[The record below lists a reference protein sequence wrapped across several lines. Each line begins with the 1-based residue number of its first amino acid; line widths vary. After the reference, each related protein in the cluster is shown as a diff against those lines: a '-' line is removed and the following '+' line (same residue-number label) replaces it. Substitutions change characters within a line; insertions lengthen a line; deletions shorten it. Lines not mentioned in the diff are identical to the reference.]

1 MPTAMQQT
9 DMLLHEQPVSR
20 AVLRDLIAISS
31 LPGLWMYRSSSEIAS
46 GLAGVLTSTLDLD
59 LVYLVFPG
67 AREAGKIEVSY
78 ARKGDLGTETTR
90 QIGKLLE
97 PILAKPEAEDQ
108 AVMISN
114 PLGDG
119 VLRAAIMSIG
129 LTESQG
135 CMVAASRKSSFPD
148 ESDLLLMRV
157 AANQAA
163 VILRQKQV
171 EEELRQKQQELT
183 DFFENASEG
192 LHWVGPDG
200 AILWA
205 NQAELD
211 MLGYTREEYIGHK
224 FDEFHADSV
233 IAEDIIRRLLNFQ
246 PVQDYEARL
255 RCKDGSVRHVLI
267 NSSVYREN
275 GRFIHT
281 RCFTRDI
288 TERKHMEEV
297 LRRAYDETE
306 MRVEFRTKELS
317 AAIEALKEEI
327 ASRQRAQA
335 EVAELRGRLTESREA
350 ERLFLAQELHDG
362 PIQDL
367 FALSYDL
374 TSLLERTQLTEL
386 KSAQDAVMRVVG
398 TLRQLCEVL
407 RPSTLIS
414 HGLEKAIQSHL
425 EQFKQQYPAYRV
437 QAELRQD
444 GILPERISLALF
456 RIYQQALANIVRH
469 AQADEIFVGFQV
481 QDGYA
486 LLEIRD
492 NGRGFIVPGNWLD
505 FARQGHLGL
514 IGGFER
520 AEAVGG
526 RVTVTSAPGRGTQI
540 QVRVPLIAQAA

>member
-1 MPTAMQQT
+1 
-9 DMLLHEQPVSR
+9 MLLGEQPVSR
-20 AVLRDLIAISS
+20 TLLRDLIAISS
-31 LPGLWMYRSSSEIAS
+31 LPGLWMHRGSAEIAS
-46 GLAGVLTSTLDLD
+46 GLAGVLVSTLDLD

-67 AREAGKIEVSY
+67 ARSAGKIEVSY
-78 ARKGDLGTETTR
+78 GRKGNLGREPAR
-90 QIGKLLE
+90 VIGKLFE
-97 PILAKPEAEDQ
+97 PMLVEAEDR
-108 AVMISN
+108 AIIIAN

-119 VLRAAIMSIG
+119 VLRAAIVSIG
-129 LTESQG
+129 LTQEQG
-135 CMVAASRKSSFPD
+135 CLVAASQKNSFPD
-148 ESDLLLMRV
+148 ETDLLLMRV

-163 VILRQKQV
+163 AILRQRQV
-171 EEELRQKQQELT
+171 EDELRQKHQELN

-200 AILWA
+200 TILWA

-211 MLGYTREEYIGHK
+211 MLGYAQEEYIGHNI
-224 FDEFHADSV
+224 DEFHADTV
-233 IAEDIIRRLLNFQ
+233 IAEDIIQRLLNFQ

-255 RCKDGSVRHVLI
+255 RCKDGSVKHVLI

-275 GRFIHT
+275 GNFIHT

-288 TERKHMEEV
+288 TERKRMEEV

-317 AAIEALKEEI
+317 AAIEALKEEV

-367 FALSYDL
+367 FALSYNL
-374 TSLLERTQLTEL
+374 SLLLEKTRLAEL
-386 KSAQDAVMRVVG
+386 KAAQDDVTRVVG
-398 TLRQLCEVL
+398 TLRQLCEEL

-414 HGLEKAIQSHL
+414 HGLGKAIEAHL
-425 EQFKQQYPAYRV
+425 EQFKQQYPSYKVR
-437 QAELRQD
+437 AEVRQD
-444 GILPERISLALF
+444 GVLPERISLALF

-469 AQADEIFVGFQV
+469 AQADEISVGFRI

-492 NGRGFIVPGNWLD
+492 NGRGFIVPDKWLD

-526 RVTVTSAPGRGTQI
+526 RVRVTSAPGKGTQI
-540 QVRVPLIAQAA
+540 HVRVPWDGQTG